1 MIKNILFD
9 MGGVIFIQDTA
20 TAFERFK
27 AAGIDTDYYMSAH
40 GQKDFMLDFETGRI
54 DTDEFCRRMA
64 GACGR
69 ESIGIDEVRHC
80 WLGFV
85 REVPT
90 DRLHTLLQLKERYH
104 LGLLTNTNPIV
115 MGHCDS
121 PAVSEDGLPLS
132 HYFDSL
138 FRSYEMGLYK
148 PDPAIFIETL
158 RRDGMLA
165 DETLFVDDAAK
176 NIDAARA
183 VGMHALHVPTNED
196 WRPALAKYL
205 EANS

>member
-1 MIKNILFD
+1 

-20 TAFERFK
+20 TAFERFRQ
-27 AAGIDTDYYMSAH
+27 AGIDTDYYMSAH
-40 GQKDFMLDFETGRI
+40 GQKDFMLDFELGRI

-64 GACGR
+64 EACGR
-69 ESIGIDEVRHC
+69 ESISLDEVRHC

-121 PAVSEDGLPLS
+121 PAVSADGLPLS
-132 HYFDSL
+132 HYFHSL
-138 FRSYEMGLYK
+138 FRSFEMGLYK
-148 PDPAIFIETL
+148 PDPAIFRLALE
-158 RRDGMLA
+158 RDGMLA
-165 DETLFVDDAAK
+165 DETLFIDDAVK
-176 NIDAARA
+176 NIDAARS
-183 VGMHALHVPTNED
+183 VGMHALHVPTNQD
-196 WRPALAKYL
+196 WRPALEKYL
-205 EANS
+205 KCKA